1 MLSSAVVHRRALHR
15 IPELDDQL
23 PETTAYV
30 RTVLEGLPCQ
40 VSAPIP
46 GSVCAFFD
54 AGKPETVAFRA
65 DLDALPVSECT
76 GLPWASVHPGK
87 MHACGHDGQIGR
99 AHV

>member
-30 RTVLEGLPCQ
+30 RTVLEDLPCR
-40 VSAPIP
+40 VSSPIP

-54 AGKPETVAFRA
+54 ADKSEN
-65 DLDALPVSECT
+65 VS
-76 GLPWASVHPGK
+76 S
-87 MHACGHDGQIGR
+87 R
-99 AHV
+99 

>member
-30 RTVLEGLPCQ
+30 RAVLEGLPCR
-40 VSAPIP
+40 VSSPIP

-54 AGKPETVAFRA
+54 ADKSETVAFRA

-76 GLPWASVHPGK
+76 GLPWPPSTPAKCTP
-87 MHACGHDGQIGR
+87 A
-99 AHV
+99 ATTATLP